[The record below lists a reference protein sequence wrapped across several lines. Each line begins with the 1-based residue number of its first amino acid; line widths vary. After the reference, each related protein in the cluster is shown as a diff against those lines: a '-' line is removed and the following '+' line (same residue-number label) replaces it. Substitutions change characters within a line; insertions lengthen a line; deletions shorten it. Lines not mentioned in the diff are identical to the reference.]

1 MIEDRQVVREK
12 LLEIQLDL
20 GIPDGWK
27 NQQPS
32 LLLCLRVCDGGN
44 VCTENLLGM
53 CLSVPNMWHLLQL
66 VCLLILALLFFG
78 CVTWGRL
85 LKLSESHFPHLLNE
99 VIVINA
105 KDNARSHSKLSLDD
119 AFFTVML

>member
-32 LLLCLRVCDGGN
+32 LLLCLRVCDEGN
-44 VCTENLLGM
+44 VCTSSKDE
-53 CLSVPNMWHLLQL
+53 H
-66 VCLLILALLFFG
+66 
-78 CVTWGRL
+78 
-85 LKLSESHFPHLLNE
+85 NE
-99 VIVINA
+99 GQ
-105 KDNARSHSKLSLDD
+105 KW
-119 AFFTVML
+119 